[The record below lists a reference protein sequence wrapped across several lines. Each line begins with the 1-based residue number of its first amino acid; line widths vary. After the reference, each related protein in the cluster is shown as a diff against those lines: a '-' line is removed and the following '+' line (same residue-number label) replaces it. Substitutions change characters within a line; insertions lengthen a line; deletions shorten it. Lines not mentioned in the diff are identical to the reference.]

1 MVAREVFS
9 SADQTK
15 DDGEARGL
23 NRKRREEKGANPWA
37 AGAFL
42 RSLFLRGAADALVR
56 IDRACA
62 EWPYDCAHAKT
73 REEAPDGAC
82 RAHLRSGNDWSLFQY
97 GCGNRRRRPLP
108 PKISQAPHSSLPPG
122 LLGKILFHAREC
134 RLSRLRNALRSR
146 RRLHLLRPTFS

>member
-9 SADQTK
+9 SADQTE

-23 NRKRREEKGANPWA
+23 DRQRREEKRANPWA

-73 REEAPDGAC
+73 REETPDGSRRAC
-82 RAHLRSGNDWSLFQY
+82 LRSGNDRSLFQY
-97 GCGNRRRRPLP
+97 CGGDRRRRPLP
-108 PKISQAPHSSLPPG
+108 RKISQTSHSTLPPG
-122 LLGKILFHAREC
+122 LLGE
-134 RLSRLRNALRSR
+134 
-146 RRLHLLRPTFS
+146 